1 MLVRVM
7 AVFATGLDVLMAVT
21 TTFLMRML
29 HLHHD
34 AWSHYV
40 NKRDENNQEA
50 VEDATH
56 GWATSFPLRHL
67 SRPGRLADPVDSFI
81 EVKWFSPPAR
91 GKVRARPGSHK

>member
-1 MLVRVM
+1 MLMRVM

-21 TTFLMRML
+21 TTCFMRML

-34 AWSHYV
+34 AWSQYV

-56 GWATSFPLRHL
+56 GWITSLPQRHIL
-67 SRPGRLADPVDSFI
+67 HPSRPADHVESFM
-81 EVKWFSPPAR
+81 EVKRFSHPAR
-91 GKVRARPGSHK
+91 EKVRARPSSHK